1 VFSRTGMV
9 LLVMCSLALGGL
21 SYAADRSLAEV
32 RFVPA
37 TSADKN
43 AGVWVDGQYLGSVKW
58 LSGENKLMLLP
69 GEHEIVVRQ
78 AWYKDHVEKLLLQP
92 GEVREIQLQLVKDS
106 KQPPQ
111 DATAEVK
118 ISASPGRAAVFVD
131 GQFAGQVEEFNGMGR
146 AMLMTPGE
154 HRLHIAL
161 PGYLPFDTV
170 LNVRPHQ
177 KLEIKTELAKGS
189 ITQAGSLVTPD
200 K

>member
-1 VFSRTGMV
+1 MAICF
-9 LLVMCSLALGGL
+9 LALGGL
-21 SYAADRSLAEV
+21 SYAGDRSLAEV

-78 AWYKDHVEKLLLQP
+78 AWYKEYAEKLLLQP
-92 GEVREIQLQLVKDS
+92 GEVREIQLQLVKDG

-131 GQFAGQVEEFNGMGR
+131 GQFAGQVEEFNGVGR

-170 LNVRPHQ
+170 LNLRPHQ

-189 ITQAGSLVTPD
+189 ITQAGSLVTPEP
-200 K
+200 